1 MSELDNYREKLEFLL
16 DKWNAEL
23 IKLEAETGRSGAVQN
38 AAYDGVI
45 SALQHQRFKTKANLA
60 D

>member
-16 DKWNAEL
+16 DNWNAEL
-23 IKLEAETGRSGAVQN
+23 NKSEAETGRPVAAQN
-38 AAYDGVI
+38 AAYDGII
-45 SALQHQRFKTKANLA
+45 SALQHQRYKAKANLA